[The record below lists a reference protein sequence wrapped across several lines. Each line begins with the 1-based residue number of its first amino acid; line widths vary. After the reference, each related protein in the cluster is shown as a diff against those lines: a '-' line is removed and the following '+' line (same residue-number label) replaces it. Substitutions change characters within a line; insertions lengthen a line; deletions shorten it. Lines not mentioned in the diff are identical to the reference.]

1 MRGVVC
7 GRESWSDNLLN
18 STGQYF
24 LAMYRAGG
32 RVHSAKAD
40 NPTIP
45 LVQWFMM
52 LLLHKC

>member
-24 LAMYRAGG
+24 LAMYRAGR

-45 LVQWFMM
+45 LVQWFIM
-52 LLLHKC
+52 LLMDKW